1 MNLNQAFI
9 FNANKAISD
18 IGKSKAIF
26 SSKLRDYTGDN
37 EEEIVDAYVD
47 SQKDK
52 LKNYK
57 NLRNIIKSYR
67 ILGMN
72 ENDFL
77 RSLTKDFSIDDRGK
91 FDIILDA
98 DTNFFVPDG
107 VSDTDFGTAE
117 FETQVPLPL
126 NKILQLEGKLL
137 GQPID

>member
-1 MNLNQAFI
+1 
-9 FNANKAISD
+9 
-18 IGKSKAIF
+18 
-26 SSKLRDYTGDN
+26 
-37 EEEIVDAYVD
+37 
-47 SQKDK
+47 
-52 LKNYK
+52 
-57 NLRNIIKSYR
+57 
-67 ILGMN
+67 MN